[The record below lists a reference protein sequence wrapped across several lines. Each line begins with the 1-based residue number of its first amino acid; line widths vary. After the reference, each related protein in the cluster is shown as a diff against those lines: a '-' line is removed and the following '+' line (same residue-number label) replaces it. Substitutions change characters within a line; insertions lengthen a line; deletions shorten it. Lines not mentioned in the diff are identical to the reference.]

1 MTNATEVTLAI
12 PNTKALAADQKD
24 VVELA
29 EAFVVD
35 SQLSLENA
43 TDLAKCCKAN
53 MKTVDELLGGI
64 VKKSNDAHVAAKGV
78 WNKFTKPNQKAYDIY
93 REKMGDYVYEQE
105 RKALAERQRK
115 AAEARRVEEKRIA
128 DEAEQLAE
136 DDRLE
141 EAVALVD
148 KPIVVAVAEPV
159 KTKAKGMSTRTE
171 WKFRVVDKSK
181 IPLAYMNVNEV
192 LIGQTVRQQ
201 HEAAADLI
209 PGIQVYA
216 DTGVSIRS

>member
-1 MTNATEVTLAI
+1 MTAATEVTLAI
-12 PNTKALAADQKD
+12 PDTTSLAANQEN
-24 VVELA
+24 VVALA

-43 TDLAKCCKAN
+43 TCLAKCCKAN
-53 MKTVDELLGGI
+53 MVIVDDLLGPS
-64 VKKSNDAHVAAKGV
+64 VTKSNEAHKAAKGA
-78 WNKFTKPNQKAYDIY
+78 WNTLTNPLKKAYDIY
-93 REKMGDYVYEQE
+93 RNKIAAHVHEQD
-105 RKALAERQRK
+105 RIALAEQQRK
-115 AAEARRVEEKRIA
+115 ATEARRIEEKRIA
-128 DEAEQLAE
+128 DEAERLAE
-136 DDRLE
+136 DDRVE

-148 KPIVVAVAEPV
+148 KPVVVAVAEPV
-159 KTKAKGMSTRTE
+159 KTTAKGMSTQTR

-192 LIGQTVRQQ
+192 LIGQTVRMQ

-209 PGIQVYA
+209 PGIKVYP